1 MWNRSTLTRTHC
13 PVPVRTRGNHSNR
26 PGAFHFIR
34 VGLDSLCWSGGAG
47 TTMQRTV
54 MKSKRRIEVDSPTY
68 WYGKVKRDVSNRR
81 RTNARGPQVNDKKHL
96 PIPSPLSDDAL
107 AGSSTHNPFAAIM
120 VVSWCC
126 GVVVRRFCFFY
137 AVVW

>member
-1 MWNRSTLTRTHC
+1 
-13 PVPVRTRGNHSNR
+13 
-26 PGAFHFIR
+26 
-34 VGLDSLCWSGGAG
+34 
-47 TTMQRTV
+47 MQRTV

-120 VVSWCC
+120 VVSWCF
-126 GVVVRRFCFFY
+126 GVVVRRSFMLLFLFMLLFGRRG
-137 AVVW
+137 ANFLKFI